1 MTLII
6 TQLALNFDNSNR
18 VVNFQLLII
27 DQYQNISKT
36 GNNEARQNC
45 GDL

>member
-6 TQLALNFDNSNR
+6 TQLALNFDTSNR
-18 VVNFQLLII
+18 VINLQLTK
-27 DQYQNISKT
+27 DQYQNTSKT